1 MLKKI
6 LLPTDLSSTSYNLIE
21 CITPFR
27 NFGTEEIVLLHV
39 IDLKYALNIPENA
52 ITEAKMI
59 LEKQA
64 ERLVQSGFAVNI
76 DLRTGTPWKEI
87 IESAKTHKVSLII
100 IGSHG
105 RSIAGEIILGS
116 VTAEVIEQ
124 ANMPVLVI
132 KMSEYDTTKKARK
145 CITKLEHLF
154 DSVLFATDFSEENK
168 ACIKFLKQNKGLIKK
183 LTLVYVQE
191 PILLE
196 QPIEFNMEE
205 IDAIS
210 YNRLENIKQQIG
222 IENTIIEVLHGKP
235 SLEIVDYIASNRF
248 TLVLMGTRGM
258 GLTAR
263 LLLGSN
269 SRYVIRHSKI
279 PVLIIPNK

>member
-1 MLKKI
+1 MLKKA
-6 LLPTDLSSTSYNLIE
+6 LVATDLSATSNNLIE
-21 CITPFR
+21 CITPFK

-39 IDLKYALNIPENA
+39 IDLKYALNVPENA
-52 ITEAKMI
+52 IKEAKMI

-64 ERLVQSGFAVNI
+64 ERLVQSGFTVNI

-87 IESAKTHKVSLII
+87 IESANTHKVSLVL

-116 VTAEVIEQ
+116 VTAELIEQ

-132 KMSEYDTTKKARK
+132 KMSEYDTTKKSRTCA
-145 CITKLEHLF
+145 TKLEHLF
-154 DSVLFATDFSEENK
+154 DHVLFATDFSEENK
-168 ACIKFLKQNKGLIKK
+168 ACIKFLKENKELIKK
-183 LTLVYVQE
+183 LTIVHVQE

-196 QPIEFNMEE
+196 QPIEFNIEE

-210 YNRLENIKQQIG
+210 YNRLENIKHQIG
-222 IENTIIEVLHGKP
+222 VENTEIEVLHGKP
-235 SLEIVDYIASNRF
+235 SLEIVDYTESGRF
-248 TLVLMGTRGM
+248 TLVIMGTRGM
-258 GLTAR
+258 GLAAK

-279 PVLIIPNK
+279 PVLIIPKK

>member
-6 LLPTDLSSTSYNLIE
+6 LVPTDLSATSYNLIE
-21 CITPFR
+21 CIKPFR
-27 NFGTEEIVLLHV
+27 NFGTDEIVLLHV
-39 IDLKYALNIPENA
+39 IDLKYALNVPENTV
-52 ITEAKMI
+52 TETKML

-64 ERLVQSGFAVNI
+64 EKLVEAGFTVNI

-87 IESAKTHKVSLII
+87 IESAETNKVSLIL

-116 VTAEVIEQ
+116 VTAELIEQ
-124 ANMPVLVI
+124 ANMPILVI
-132 KMSEYDTTKKARK
+132 KMSEYDTTKKARN
-145 CITKLEHLF
+145 CTTKLEHLF
-154 DSVLFATDFSEENK
+154 DSVLFTTDFSEESK
-168 ACIKFLKQNKGLIKK
+168 TCIKFLKQNKALINK
-183 LTLVYVQE
+183 LTIIYVQE

-196 QPIEFNMEE
+196 QPIEFNIEE

-210 YNRLENIKQQIG
+210 HNRLENIKQQIG
-222 IENTIIEVLHGKP
+222 VENTTTEVLHGKP
-235 SLEIVDYIASNRF
+235 SLEIVDYTQSNKF
-248 TLVLMGTRGM
+248 TLILMGTRGM

>member
-6 LLPTDLSSTSYNLIE
+6 LVPTDLSATSYNLLE
-21 CITPFR
+21 CIKPFR
-27 NFGTEEIVLLHV
+27 NFGAEEIVLLHV
-39 IDLKYALNIPENA
+39 IDLKYALNVPENTV
-52 ITEAKMI
+52 TETKML

-64 ERLVQSGFAVNI
+64 EKLLEAGFTVNI
-76 DLRTGTPWKEI
+76 DLRTGIPWKEI
-87 IESAKTHKVSLII
+87 IESAETNKVSLIL

-116 VTAEVIEQ
+116 VTAELIEQ
-124 ANMPVLVI
+124 ANMPILVI
-132 KMSEYDTTKKARK
+132 KMSEYDTTKKARN
-145 CITKLEHLF
+145 CTTKLEHLF
-154 DSVLFATDFSEENK
+154 DSVLFTTDFSEESK
-168 ACIKFLKQNKGLIKK
+168 TCIKFLKQNKALINK
-183 LTLVYVQE
+183 LTIIYVQE

-196 QPIEFNMEE
+196 QPIEFNIEE

-210 YNRLENIKQQIG
+210 RDRLENIKQQIG
-222 IENTIIEVLHGKP
+222 VENTTTEVLHGKP
-235 SLEIVDYIASNRF
+235 SLEIVDYTQSNKF
-248 TLVLMGTRGM
+248 TLILMGTRGM